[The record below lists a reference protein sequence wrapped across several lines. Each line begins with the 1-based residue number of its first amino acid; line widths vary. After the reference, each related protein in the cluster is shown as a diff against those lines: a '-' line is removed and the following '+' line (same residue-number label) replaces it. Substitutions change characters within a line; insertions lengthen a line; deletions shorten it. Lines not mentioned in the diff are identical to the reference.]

1 MLEPLRRVAVHTVKP
16 YVSEDAWAR
25 LRAVAPRKRKRKPVR
40 KPAPAAVAPAPAP
53 VAAPAPTAEAAPAP
67 APPPKPKKVPLSER
81 SLPELATHFGTDKW
95 GTHRFAKHYQTHFA
109 GLKDEEFGLLEI
121 GIGGY
126 QRDRSGGASLR
137 MWKHFFPNAQI
148 YGLDIY
154 DKSFVNE
161 DRITAF
167 KGSQTNAPLLRTIAA
182 TAGDLRIVVDDG
194 SHRPEHIRETF
205 AALFPL
211 LADGGLYAI
220 EDTQT
225 SYWPRWG
232 GSFDLQDPT
241 TTMALVKDLIDGLH
255 WEEWS
260 PTGREPSYT
269 DTHIAAIHCY
279 HNLVIIEKGENR
291 EGTTRSPNWDKPV
304 EAEADAPGAT
314 PEAGSVAAA
323 ADPGAGGPAA
333 GPAAGS

>member
-1 MLEPLRRVAVHTVKP
+1 MLEPLRRTAVRTVKP
-16 YVSEDAWAR
+16 HVDAQTR
-25 LRAVAPRKRKRKPVR
+25 DRQRGLAPRKKRSRRPAAMTAAA
-40 KPAPAAVAPAPAP
+40 APAA
-53 VAAPAPTAEAAPAP
+53 AAPAIPQPEPAP
-67 APPPKPKKVPLSER
+67 KAKPKAKKVPLSER
-81 SLPELATHFGTDKW
+81 SLTELATHFGTDKW
-95 GTHRFAKHYQTHFA
+95 GTHRFAQHYQHHF
-109 GLKDEEFGLLEI
+109 GPLKNETFGLLEI

-126 QRDRSGGASLR
+126 QKDRSGGASLR

-148 YGLDIY
+148 FGLDLY
-154 DKSFVNE
+154 DKSFVEE

-167 KGSQTNAPLLRTIAA
+167 KGSQTNAPLLRTIAT

-194 SHRPEHIRETF
+194 SHRPEHIRATF

-232 GSFDLQDPT
+232 GSLDLQDPT
-241 TTMALVKDLIDGLH
+241 TTMALVKDLIDGLQ

-260 PTGREPSYT
+260 PEGREPTYNEA
-269 DTHIAAIHCY
+269 HVVAVHCY

-291 EGTTRSPNWDKPV
+291 EGTKRSARWNEPV
-304 EAEADAPGAT
+304 TPAGAPAPPT
-314 PEAGSVAAA
+314 EPVNASPTEPVNAAPA
-323 ADPGAGGPAA
+323 ADDAERPSGP
-333 GPAAGS
+333 PAS